1 MKQLYQNHPTPALIP
16 AFIPAF
22 TTLELDEMQ
31 ADYRAEKRAEGD
43 EEVRAS
49 RRHADEALCYEHE

>member
-1 MKQLYQNHPTPALIP
+1 MNGWREQLAAQKH
-16 AFIPAF
+16 IPAF
-22 TTLELDEMQ
+22 TQTELDEMRD
-31 ADYRAEKRAEGD
+31 DYRAEKRAEGD